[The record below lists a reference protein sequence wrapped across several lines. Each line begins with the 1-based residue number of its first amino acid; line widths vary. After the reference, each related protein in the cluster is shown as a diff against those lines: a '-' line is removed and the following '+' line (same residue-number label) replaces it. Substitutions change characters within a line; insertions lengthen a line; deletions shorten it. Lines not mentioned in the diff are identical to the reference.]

1 MSSPSAD
8 DRDSRVRILILG
20 AAGRDFHNFNVAYR
34 DDPRVEVVA
43 FTGAQIPGIESRRY
57 PPPLSGPH
65 HPDGIPIR
73 PEAEIEVLIAEH
85 RVQQVV
91 FAYSDVTHAHVMQ
104 LASRSLAAGADFAM
118 LVPNARCSRRPS
130 P

>member
-8 DRDSRVRILILG
+8 DRDRRVRILILG

-65 HPDGIPIR
+65 YPDGIPIR
-73 PEAEIEVLIAEH
+73 PEAEIEVLIAKR

-118 LVPNARCSRRPS
+118 LVPNARCSRRPC